1 MFRNYFKT
9 AWRNIIRNKVF
20 SALNILG
27 LAIGMGVA
35 LLIGLWVNDQYAYD
49 RWLPDYRQAFQVRFN
64 TEDNGIIR
72 TQKNICR
79 PLEDALKKDIR
90 GVAYTAPTYG
100 PFPNTLTAGDK
111 KIQLRNLV
119 AGDGFLQIFRFPMLE
134 GNRGTAL
141 TNPNS
146 IVLTE
151 STARALFGDEN
162 AMNKMVRIYDPVNFN
177 AAYTNVDLKVTGVL
191 KDLPHNSTF
200 QFDYLTPLSLLVSG
214 AWAKEADKN
223 WDQSYFEMYIGLQ
236 PNADPARVES
246 DARMLVKK
254 YAPATYR
261 SFHQQVLL
269 QPMKDWHLRSEFQ
282 NGKPVGGLVNYLQ
295 LFSFIG
301 ILVMMIACINFMNL
315 STARSQKRAREV
327 GVRKVIGSSRKGL
340 ILQFL
345 IESIVLTSV
354 AFILSL
360 IFVQMVLPAFNTLV
374 RSEISIP
381 WSDYRFWAIITAY
394 VLFTGLLAGSKPAFY
409 LSSFQPARVLKSV
422 LQTGRSAA
430 FSRKALL
437 VLQFTCSIG
446 LIISTVIIYRQ
457 IQYARNRPT
466 GYNPNRL
473 LESTAGSGDFTAL
486 KHAVLASGM
495 VSSLTKSLSG
505 VTEVRSR
512 NTIGDWQGKLP
523 NEPLTLAMNAVSDPD
538 YFQTLGEKLIDGRN
552 FTGNY
557 NTDLSNTILN
567 EAAAK
572 RMRLKEPVGSFITWT
587 GPDGSLVRLRVIG
600 VVKDALTDAPFS
612 PAEPGFFLYQ
622 PGWTYSYIYR
632 LAPMVNTQTALARLK
647 SIFETY
653 DPSVSYTY
661 RFVDEEYAGKFELEM
676 LIGKLAGIFTVL
688 AVFTCCL
695 GLFGLAA
702 YMAEQRTKEIGI
714 RKVLGASIPEV
725 LLLLTSDFIILV
737 IISCILA
744 SPIAFYFLQNWLQQ
758 YYYRIHIGPGVFIGS
773 AILAILIAI
782 LTISF
787 QAIKAAV
794 ANPVNSLR
802 SE

>member
-1 MFRNYFKT
+1 MFKNYFRT
-9 AWRNIIRNKVF
+9 AWRNISRNKVF

-35 LLIGLWVNDQYAYD
+35 LLIGLWIHDQYSYD
-49 RWLPDYRQAFQVRFN
+49 RWLPNYEQAYQVRFN
-64 TEDNGIIR
+64 LNDHGVIR
-72 TQKNICR
+72 TQKDVCR
-79 PLEDALKKDIR
+79 PLEDALKNDVR
-90 GVAYTAPTYG
+90 GVAYTSPAYG
-100 PFPNTLTAGDK
+100 PFPNTLTAGNK
-111 KIQLRNLV
+111 KILLRNLI
-119 AGDGFLQIFRFPMLE
+119 AGDGFLQIFQFPILE
-134 GNRGTAL
+134 GNRSTAMMD
-141 TNPNS
+141 PNS

-162 AMNKMVRIYDPVNFN
+162 AMNKIVRIYDPVNFN
-177 AAYTNVDLKVTGVL
+177 PDYSNVNLKVTGIL
-191 KDLPHNSTF
+191 KDLPHNSSF

-214 AWAKEADKN
+214 AWAKAANNN
-223 WDQSYFEMYIGLQ
+223 WDQSSFEMFIGLQ
-236 PNADPARVES
+236 PNADPVQVGT

-254 YAPATYR
+254 YAPSTYR
-261 SFHQQVLL
+261 TFHQQVLL

-282 NGKPVGGLVNYLQ
+282 NGKVVGGLIDYMK
-295 LFSFIG
+295 LFSIIG
-301 ILVMMIACINFMNL
+301 ILVMMIACINFINL

-327 GVRKVIGSSRKGL
+327 GVRKVIGSTRKGL

-345 IESIVLTSV
+345 IESIVLTSIG
-354 AFILSL
+354 FILSL
-360 IFVQMVLPAFNTLV
+360 LLVQLVLPSFNALV
-374 RSEISIP
+374 RSNISIP
-381 WSDYRFWAIITAY
+381 FSDVRFWMMMTGY

-409 LSSFQPARVLKSV
+409 LSSFQPVRVLKAV

-457 IQYARNRPT
+457 IQFARNRPT
-466 GYNPNRL
+466 GYDPNRL
-473 LESTAGSGDFTAL
+473 LESTSGTGDYIAL

-495 VSSLTKSLSG
+495 VSKMTKSLSG

-512 NTIGDWQGKLP
+512 NTISDWQGKLP

-538 YFQTLGEKLIDGRN
+538 YFETLGEKFILGRN

-557 NTDLSNTILN
+557 SSDSSCTIIN
-567 EAAAK
+567 EAAIK
-572 RMRLKEPVGSFITWT
+572 RMRLKNPLGNFITWT
-587 GPDGSLVRLRVIG
+587 GPDGSQVRLRVIG

-612 PAEPGFFLYQ
+612 PVEPIFFLYQ
-622 PGWTYSYIYR
+622 PGWTYTYIYR
-632 LAPMVNTQTALARLK
+632 LAPTVNTLTALAGLK
-647 SIFETY
+647 PIFEKY
-653 DPSVSYTY
+653 DPSISYMY
-661 RFVDEEYAGKFELEM
+661 RFVDEDYARKFEIEM

-702 YMAEQRTKEIGI
+702 YLAEQRTKEIGI
-714 RKVLGASIPEV
+714 RKVLGASISEV
-725 LLLLTSDFIILV
+725 FLLLTKDFIILV
-737 IISCILA
+737 IISCMFA

-758 YYYRIHIGPGVFIGS
+758 YYYRIHIGPGVFIAS
-773 AILAILIAI
+773 AVLAIVIAL

-787 QAIKAAV
+787 QSVKAAT
-794 ANPVNSLR
+794 ANPVTSLR

>member
-119 AGDGFLQIFRFPMLE
+119 AGDDFLQIFRFPMLE

-151 STARALFGDEN
+151 LTARALFGDEN

-327 GVRKVIGSSRKGL
+327 GVRKAIGSSRKGL

>member
-1 MFRNYFKT
+1 MLRNYFKT
-9 AWRNIIRNKVF
+9 AWRNISRNKVF

-35 LLIGLWVNDQYAYD
+35 LLIGLWENDQYSYD
-49 RWLPDYRQAFQVRFN
+49 RWLPDYEQAFQVRFN
-64 TEDNGIIR
+64 LNDNGVIR
-72 TQKNICR
+72 TQKQVCR
-79 PLEDALKKDIR
+79 PLENALKSDVR
-90 GVAYTAPTYG
+90 GVIYTAPTYG
-100 PFPNTLTAGDK
+100 PFPNTLTTGNK
-111 KIQLRNLV
+111 KIYPRNLV

-141 TNPNS
+141 KEPNS

-151 STARALFGDEN
+151 STARALFGNEN

-177 AAYTNVDLKVTGVL
+177 PDYTNVDLKVTGVL
-191 KDLPHNSTF
+191 NDLPRNSTF

-214 AWAKEADKN
+214 AWAKEADNN

-236 PNADPARVES
+236 SDADPARVES
-246 DARMLVKK
+246 DAKMLVKK
-254 YAPATYR
+254 YAPSTYKT
-261 SFHQQVLL
+261 FQQQVLL

-282 NGKPVGGLVNYLQ
+282 NGKAAGGLIDYLQ
-295 LFSFIG
+295 LFSFIS

-327 GVRKVIGSSRKGL
+327 GVRKVIGSSRRGL

-345 IESIVLTSV
+345 TESIVLTSIG
-354 AFILSL
+354 FILSL
-360 IFVQMVLPAFNTLV
+360 IFVQLVLPAFNTLV
-374 RSEISIP
+374 RSDIAIP
-381 WSDYRFWAIITAY
+381 WSSGRFWLITTGY

-409 LSSFQPARVLKSV
+409 LSSFQPAQVLKSV
-422 LQTGRSAA
+422 LQTGKSAA

-473 LESTAGSGDFTAL
+473 LESAAGSGDYIAL
-486 KHAVLASGM
+486 KQAVLASGQ
-495 VSSLTKSLSG
+495 VSSMTKSLSR

-512 NTIGDWQGKLP
+512 NTISDWRGKLP
-523 NEPLTLAMNAVSDPD
+523 DEPLTLVMNAVSDRD
-538 YFQTLGEKLIDGRN
+538 YFGTLGEKFMNGRN

-557 NTDLSNTILN
+557 SADSSCTILN
-567 EAAAK
+567 EAAVK
-572 RMRLKEPVGSFITWT
+572 RMRLKEPVGSFISWT

-600 VVKDALTDAPFS
+600 VVKDALTDAPFA

-622 PGWTYSYIYR
+622 PGWTYNYIYR
-632 LAPMVNTQTALARLK
+632 LAPTVNTQTALARLK
-647 SIFETY
+647 PIFEKY
-653 DPSVSYTY
+653 DPSISYAY
-661 RFVDEEYAGKFELEM
+661 RFVDEDYAGKFELEM
-676 LIGKLAGIFTVL
+676 LIGKLAGIFTAL
-688 AVFTCCL
+688 AVIICCL
-695 GLFGLAA
+695 GLFGMTA
-702 YMAEQRTKEIGI
+702 YLIEQRTKEIGI
-714 RKVLGASIPEV
+714 RKVLGASISQV
-725 LLLLTSDFIILV
+725 LLLLTRDFIMLV
-737 IISCILA
+737 IISCMLA

-773 AILAILIAI
+773 AMLTIVIAI

-787 QAIKAAV
+787 QAVKAAI
-794 ANPVNSLR
+794 ANPVTSLR

>member
-1 MFRNYFKT
+1 MLKNYFKT
-9 AWRNIIRNKVF
+9 AWRNISRNKVF
-20 SALNILG
+20 SVLNILG

-35 LLIGLWVNDQYAYD
+35 LLIGLWINDQYSYD
-49 RWLPDYRQAFQVRFN
+49 RWLPNYWQAYQVKFN
-64 TEDNGIIR
+64 LNDNGVIR
-72 TQKNICR
+72 TQKDVCR
-79 PLEDALKKDIR
+79 PLEDELKNDVR
-90 GVAYTAPTYG
+90 GVAYTSPAYG
-100 PFPNTLTAGDK
+100 PFPNTLTVGNK
-111 KIQLRNLV
+111 KIHLRNLV

-134 GNRGTAL
+134 GNRSTAMKD
-141 TNPNS
+141 PNS

-151 STARALFGDEN
+151 STARALFGNEN
-162 AMNKMVRIYDPVNFN
+162 AMNKMVRIYDPINFN
-177 AAYTNVDLKVTGVL
+177 PDYSNVDLKVTAVL
-191 KDLPHNSTF
+191 KDLPHNSTL

-214 AWAKEADKN
+214 AWAKAADSN

-236 PNADPARVES
+236 ANADPVQVEA

-254 YAPATYR
+254 YAPSTYR
-261 SFHQQVLL
+261 TFHQQVLL

-282 NGKPVGGLVNYLQ
+282 NGKAVGGLIDYMK
-295 LFSFIG
+295 LFSIIG
-301 ILVMMIACINFMNL
+301 ILVMMIACINFINL

-327 GVRKVIGSSRKGL
+327 GVRKVIGSTRKGL

-345 IESIVLTSV
+345 IESVVLTSIG
-354 AFILSL
+354 FILSL
-360 IFVQMVLPAFNTLV
+360 IFVQLALPSFNTLV
-374 RSEISIP
+374 RSDIAIP
-381 WSDYRFWAIITAY
+381 FSNIHFWMMMTGY

-409 LSSFQPARVLKSV
+409 LSSFQPARVLKAV
-422 LQTGRSAA
+422 LQTGRSGA

-466 GYNPNRL
+466 GYDPNRL
-473 LESTAGSGDFTAL
+473 LESPAGSGDYIAL
-486 KHAVLASGM
+486 KHAALASGM
-495 VSSLTKSLSG
+495 VSSMTKSLSG

-512 NTIGDWQGKLP
+512 NTISDWQGKLP

-538 YFQTLGEKLIDGRN
+538 YFETLGEKFVRGRN

-557 NTDLSNTILN
+557 SSDSSCTILN
-567 EAAAK
+567 EAAIK

-612 PAEPGFFLYQ
+612 PVEPSFFLYQ
-622 PGWTYSYIYR
+622 PGWTYTYIYR
-632 LAPMVNTQTALARLK
+632 LAPTVNTQTALAGLK
-647 SIFETY
+647 PIFEKY
-653 DPSVSYTY
+653 DPSLSYMY
-661 RFVDEEYAGKFELEM
+661 RFVDEDYAGKFEIEM

-702 YMAEQRTKEIGI
+702 FLAEQRTKEIGI
-714 RKVLGASIPEV
+714 RKVLGASISEV
-725 LLLLTSDFIILV
+725 FLLLTRDFIILV
-737 IISCILA
+737 FISCMLA
-744 SPIAFYFLQNWLQQ
+744 SPIAFYFMQNWLQQ
-758 YYYRIHIGPGVFIGS
+758 YYYRIDIGPGVFIAS
-773 AILAILIAI
+773 AMLAILIAL

-787 QAIKAAV
+787 QSVKAAT
-794 ANPVNSLR
+794 ANPVTSLR